1 MGRLG
6 WAAPARGSVC
16 ECQGGEGS
24 GREGWGLTAPL
35 SSARGLGRSSGVSA
49 AGLGRPPQPL
59 DKAHSTV
66 REATPFQLN
75 KTSRAPR
82 AAPPGRWSTAQPPWR
97 PREDPDSGALPR
109 GATRSRG
116 HADPEVPGRR
126 SGPREALDAAVTAP
140 PRSEQLSGLSP
151 PHAVPRD
158 LPTSESL
165 APALQRACVWNKVRS
180 QSLRLPWVGE
190 GRGRGCDFLALPS
203 PTPVLPSLRPA
214 GARHREGAWER
225 AWGRKGGGWGRG
237 LHPATW
243 EPLSP
248 GSLTPSFLGKSS
260 TLHTEG

>member
-1 MGRLG
+1 MSRWGGQRSGGLG
-6 WAAPARGSVC
+6 ADGPPELRPRAGAV
-16 ECQGGEGS
+16 
-24 GREGWGLTAPL
+24 L
-35 SSARGLGRSSGVSA
+35 RGLGRRPGA
-49 AGLGRPPQPL
+49 ATAAPRQGSLHSQGGHTLSTEQNKQSPSGRPSRPL
-59 DKAHSTV
+59 EHSSAPLV
-66 REATPFQLN
+66 TP
-75 KTSRAPR
+75 RG
-82 AAPPGRWSTAQPPWR
+82 PP
-97 PREDPDSGALPR
+97 LPR